1 MGHRETLTPNL
12 VTIAF
17 IIAKITGLEQTDKAF
32 NADQDKKPFRN
43 PIPNR
48 AHSIQLFYGND

>member
-1 MGHRETLTPNL
+1 MPNL
-12 VTIAF
+12 VTIAS
-17 IIAKITGLEQTDKAF
+17 IIDKLTAF
-32 NADQDKKPFRN
+32 KQIEKAINADRFPN